1 MKAQTL
7 FGLFSLRELFT
18 QNVKAIKT
26 DGQGETILGPAKLSP
41 AKTMPYTSSNKKQ
54 SELSKESLLLA
65 WVELIPTCRLLQ
77 REEPIMTKKR
87 IYLFCSAGM
96 STSLLVSKMKAQ
108 AEKYEVPVIIEA
120 WPETLAAEKGKDAD
134 LVLLGPQIAYMLPEI
149 QKVLPGKPVE
159 VIDSAMYG
167 KIDGLGVL
175 KAAVASIKKAASN

>member
-1 MKAQTL
+1 
-7 FGLFSLRELFT
+7 
-18 QNVKAIKT
+18 
-26 DGQGETILGPAKLSP
+26 
-41 AKTMPYTSSNKKQ
+41 
-54 SELSKESLLLA
+54 
-65 WVELIPTCRLLQ
+65 
-77 REEPIMTKKR
+77 MTTKRR

-149 QKVLPGKPVE
+149 KKVLPGKPVE